1 MSQGSKQVVEVLG
14 KSQQILKEKVV
25 ELQLKINISSTRA
38 DKVVEFTFNNS
49 RTYRETVVEVKVKN
63 VLEKVLEIVAKN
75 LVEILGG
82 QSSSNQEGSRKF
94 RYKF

>member
-1 MSQGSKQVVEVLG
+1 M
-14 KSQQILKEKVV
+14 LKEKVV
-25 ELQLKINISSTRA
+25 ELQLKLNIISTRA

-49 RTYRETVVEVKVKN
+49 RTYRETFKEKVVEVKVKN